1 MKRLFGIDVEE
12 EMEVLPSMHWTP
24 KQHKTPSKARFIVAA
39 KRCST
44 KKLAQNLTEI
54 FKMFYRQ
61 IENYNRKSHFFSG
74 IKHFWV
80 IKNKDPVI
88 NALKK
93 LNSRNNARSV
103 ATYDVSTLYTKIPHK
118 KFKSV
123 LNDITDFCF
132 KGCPDS
138 KINIIKSGARWC
150 PNPNSKLNSK
160 KNLMDKNTVKKSHN
174 LFT

>member
-1 MKRLFGIDVEE
+1 MPNPTYKKIKQKPQTIIKKHKADMKRLFGIDVEE

-80 IKNKDPVI
+80 IKNKDPVV

-103 ATYDVSTLYTKIPHK
+103 ATYDFSTLYTKIPHK
-118 KFKSV
+118 KIK
-123 LNDITDFCF
+123 IR
-132 KGCPDS
+132 S
-138 KINIIKSGARWC
+138 K
-150 PNPNSKLNSK
+150 
-160 KNLMDKNTVKKSHN
+160 
-174 LFT
+174 